1 MRNGLLCYQIQ
12 SLVNKPSIERWLA
25 LEARRDFA
33 KLRSD
38 FIEYFILII
47 FLSGL
52 HLHYLTP
59 NRNENLHLK
68 RSKGA
73 GLGYEI
79 WLTIIVRNCSSTF
92 RFCSRAHPWSSSC
105 LMKANTKFHFLR
117 DLSLVMIPC
126 KTLIIL
132 VSAAAKFMQQ

>member
-38 FIEYFILII
+38 FIEYFILIM
-47 FLSGL
+47 FLSGP

-73 GLGYEI
+73 DPGMRYG
-79 WLTIIVRNCSSTF
+79 
-92 RFCSRAHPWSSSC
+92 
-105 LMKANTKFHFLR
+105 
-117 DLSLVMIPC
+117 
-126 KTLIIL
+126 
-132 VSAAAKFMQQ
+132 